1 MTRISTT
8 ILRLVLLI
16 GLAEILGG
24 DLIGRAAAG
33 GSLALGFPL
42 ECTLGVNCYVQNY
55 VDHDSGPGYRDFHC
69 GAMTYDGH
77 DGTDFRLPS
86 MEDERKGIA
95 VLAVAN
101 GVVKRIRDGVPDA
114 LLTSATKDNVAGEEC
129 GNGVVIDHGDGW
141 QTQYCHMRQ
150 GSITAIPGRKIKR
163 GQPIGLVGLSGATEF
178 PHLHLTLRHNGEVV
192 DPFAPMLAPGEC
204 SEQNGTTLF
213 DDPNQNFEYRSR
225 IVLNFGF
232 SDGPLQAE
240 DIEAGDLKARVP
252 DHDSNA
258 LVAYVRV
265 LGLDQGDV
273 QTFAII
279 GPDGEPVVKRVFDP
293 LDHSK
298 AQNSLYI
305 GWKRPKEGWK
315 QGYYSALYSIT
326 NGDAGK
332 LNKWFFL
339 RF

>member
-1 MTRISTT
+1 MERISTI
-8 ILRLVLLI
+8 ILRLVLFI
-16 GLAEILGG
+16 GLAGLLGS
-24 DLIGRAAAG
+24 DLIGRATAG

-42 ECTLGVNCYVQNY
+42 ECTLGVNCFVQNY
-55 VDHDSGPGYRDFHC
+55 VDHDPGPGYGDFHC
-69 GAMTYDGH
+69 GSMTYDGH

-86 MEDERKGIA
+86 MEEERQGIA
-95 VLAVAN
+95 VLAAAN

-114 LLTSATKDNVAGEEC
+114 LLTSATKNDVANEEC

-141 QTQYCHMRQ
+141 QTQYCHMLQ
-150 GSITAIPGRKIKR
+150 GSIAAIPGRKIKR

-178 PHLHLTLRHNGEVV
+178 PHLHMVVRHNGEVV
-192 DPFAPMLAPGEC
+192 DPFAPALVNGQC
-204 SEQNGTTLF
+204 SEKKGAILF
-213 DDPNQNFEYRSR
+213 DDPTQNFDYLNR
-225 IVLNFGF
+225 ILLNFGF
-232 SDGPLQAE
+232 SDGPVQGDE
-240 DIEAGDLKARVP
+240 IEAGGLSAREP

-265 LGLDQGDV
+265 MGLEKGDV
-273 QTFAII
+273 QIFAII
-279 GPDGEPVVKRVFDP
+279 GPDGEPIVKRVFDP
-293 LDHSK
+293 LDRPK
-298 AQNSLYI
+298 AQNALYV

-339 RF
+339 KF